1 MTRAQIQKNLRKLQ
15 NWQYQDKTNII
26 RKIYMMKD
34 FTAAIALIDKIAKL
48 AKKMDH
54 HPDVSLSGYRRL
66 EVKLTTHSIHDLSQK
81 DFILAKKIDELPKKL
96 KIAYH

>member
-1 MTRAQIQKNLRKLQ
+1 MTRTEIQKNIRKIQ
-15 NWQYQDKTNII
+15 NWQYQENSNNI
-26 RKIYMMKD
+26 RKIFIMKD

-66 EVKLTTHSIHDLSQK
+66 EVKLTTHSIKNLSKK
-81 DFILAKKIDELPKKL
+81 DFVLAKQIDELPKKL
-96 KIAYH
+96 KLGSR